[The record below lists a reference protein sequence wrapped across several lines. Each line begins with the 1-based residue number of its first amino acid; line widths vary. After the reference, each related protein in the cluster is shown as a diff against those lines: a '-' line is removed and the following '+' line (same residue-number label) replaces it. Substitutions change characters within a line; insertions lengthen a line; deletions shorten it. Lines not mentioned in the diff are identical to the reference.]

1 MSRVVIVTGSA
12 GGIGSACVQHFKK
25 DGWQVIGVDLSDKK
39 LQLSD
44 MFLRADV
51 SDEETWKQLYCM
63 IMERYG
69 RLDAVVNNA
78 AIQICKP
85 IVEMTLQEWEQ
96 TMAVNLRPAYLS
108 VHYLYPLLKNGGA
121 AIVNVSSVH
130 AVATSKKMAAYAT
143 SKGAL
148 TALTRALAV
157 ELADDGIRV
166 NAVLPGAVDTPMLR
180 AGLERGHLVGNHTN
194 SLLNC
199 LSQKTLMGRVGEPTE
214 IAQWIVL
221 LADSTRSSF
230 ITGQCLVID
239 GGATAR
245 LSTE

>member
-1 MSRVVIVTGSA
+1 MSRVVIITGAA
-12 GGIGSACVQHFKK
+12 GGIGSACAQLFLKE
-25 DGWQVIGVDLSDKK
+25 GWQVIGVDLISEET
-39 LQLSD
+39 LSSS
-44 MFLRADV
+44 FLNADV
-51 SDEETWKQLYCM
+51 SCEETWQLIAKQVD
-63 IMERYG
+63 EQYG

-85 IVEMTLQEWEQ
+85 LVELSPQEWEQ
-96 TMAVNLRPAYLS
+96 TIAVNLLPAYLS
-108 VHYLYPLLKNGGA
+108 AHYLYPLLKNGGG

-130 AVATSKKMAAYAT
+130 AVATSKNMSAYAA

-148 TALTRALAV
+148 TALTRSLAI
-157 ELADDGIRV
+157 EFAEDCIRV

-180 AGLERGHLVGNHTN
+180 DGLNKRCLTGDDTN
-194 SLLNC
+194 YLLSSLAHRTVL
-199 LSQKTLMGRVGEPTE
+199 GRVGEPIE
-214 IAQWIVL
+214 IAQGVIF